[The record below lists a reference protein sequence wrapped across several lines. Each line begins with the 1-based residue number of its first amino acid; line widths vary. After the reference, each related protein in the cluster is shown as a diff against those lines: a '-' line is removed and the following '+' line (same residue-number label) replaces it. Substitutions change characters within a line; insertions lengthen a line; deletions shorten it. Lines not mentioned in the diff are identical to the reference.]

1 MGFRSVKLFALF
13 TFTFFVFGFLAL
25 LLSGRVLHSL
35 EIPHLF
41 SSFPLALKVSVVAL
55 FTSLLLISLQTLY
68 CALPN
73 RLISLLFHSSL
84 ALSIFLVL
92 LFPLTSKTVAFY
104 LYPGSF
110 VEVGGKKVALTEV
123 VPEGEG
129 FALKVFV
136 EEGGKRAEGE
146 VSFNSPFSSPFGT
159 LWFSGVRRGF
169 GLPLFEF
176 KLLKPTPLP
185 SLLLI
190 TGSLTV
196 IFGLIYTLSS
206 LRREGRDVRKRGRE
220 GAPEA
225 NRRAP

>member
-35 EIPHLF
+35 EIPYLF
-41 SSFPLALKVSVVAL
+41 SSFPLALKVSVVAV
-55 FTSLLLISLQTLY
+55 FASLLLISLQTLY

-84 ALSIFLVL
+84 ALSIFLIL

-110 VEVGGKKVALTEV
+110 VEVGGKRIALIEV
-123 VPEGEG
+123 VPKEDA

-136 EEGGKRAEGE
+136 EEEEERTQGE

-159 LWFSGVRRGF
+159 LWVSGVKRGV

-176 KLLKPTPLP
+176 KLLEPTPLP
-185 SLLLI
+185 FFI
-190 TGSLTV
+190 FVVGTFCV
-196 IFGLIYTLSS
+196 ILGLIYTWQ
-206 LRREGRDVRKRGRE
+206 KIFYKF
-220 GAPEA
+220 
-225 NRRAP
+225 

>member
-1 MGFRSVKLFALF
+1 MAFRSVRLFAVF
-13 TFTFFVFGFLAL
+13 IFTFFTSGFLAL
-25 LLSGRVLHSL
+25 LLSGRILHSL

-41 SSFPLALKVSVVAL
+41 SSFPLPLKAAVAVVFA
-55 FTSLLLISLQTLY
+55 SLLLLALQTFY

-92 LFPLTSKTVAFY
+92 LFPLSSRSSTFY

-110 VEVGGKKVALTEV
+110 VDVGGKRIALTEV
-123 VPEGEG
+123 VAREGA

-136 EEGGKRAEGE
+136 EEGGKRTEGE
-146 VSFNSPFSSPFGT
+146 VSFNSPFSSPSGT
-159 LWFSGVRRGF
+159 LWFSGVRKGF
-169 GLPLFEF
+169 GPPLFEF
-176 KLLKPTPLP
+176 RLLEPTPLP
-185 SLLLI
+185 FLLLI
-190 TGSLTV
+190 TGSLTA

-206 LRREGRDVRKRGRE
+206 LKREGRDVYKGGRE

-225 NRRAP
+225 DRRAP